1 MPFNITLAISFLS
14 SVLIL
19 WYRVSEKIPELIAIP
34 DTVIFERLHEDSA
47 RIRIFLL
54 HVKTFWR
61 EPQYQEAFRGFCE
74 KILSRIH
81 IALMRMDNGVNV
93 LLKNIRSSNLVSSSP
108 SVPALE
114 RPPAPTFA
122 ATEEVRVRAPEKAYT
137 PGLVIPH
144 KRVQEVRRKRK
155 SPVRLPE

>member
-1 MPFNITLAISFLS
+1 MLFNITLAISFLS

-54 HVKTFWR
+54 HLKTFWR

-93 LLKNIRSSNLVSSSP
+93 LLKNIRSSNPVSSS
-108 SVPALE
+108 S
-114 RPPAPTFA
+114 PPIPELPPTPQPFATQDMHIEAPKKTYMSGYA
-122 ATEEVRVRAPEKAYT
+122 
-137 PGLVIPH
+137 IPH
-144 KRVQEVRRKRK
+144 KRVQEVRRKKK
-155 SPVRLPE
+155 SPMRLPE